1 MPDAVQSNETVEAM
15 REELIEWR
23 QDFHRH
29 PELAFE
35 EVRTSKIVGE
45 KLEGFG
51 LEVDRGLAG
60 TGVVGTL
67 RAGNSPRTIA
77 LRADMDALR
86 ITEANDFAHRSVNE
100 GTMHACGHDGHTA
113 MLLGAAKH
121 LARSKRFDGTIHFI
135 FQPAEENEGGARVMI
150 EEGLFKRFPVDEVY
164 GMHNMPKLP
173 VGSFAV
179 RKGPIMAAYDN
190 FEAVITGRGTHAA
203 MPHTGIDPVTT
214 ATQVVQAF
222 QTIVSRNVDPL
233 EGAVI
238 SVTQLKAGDTW
249 NVIPDSVTLRGCT
262 RSLEPAVQD
271 LIEAGM
277 ERVLAGICA
286 AHGASHQLTYR
297 RGYPATINSDD
308 ETAFAIAA
316 ARAVAGT
323 DNVSIETPP
332 LMGSEDFAFM
342 LQERPGCY
350 LFIGNGDG
358 EGTCMVHNSGYDF
371 NDEIL
376 TLGVRYW
383 VELAERQLAP

>member
-1 MPDAVQSNETVEAM
+1 MNDAVKSNETVEAL

-23 QDFHRH
+23 HDFHRH

-35 EVRTSKIVGE
+35 EVRTSKIVAE
-45 KLEGFG
+45 KLESFG

-67 RAGNSPRTIA
+67 RVGNSPRTIA
-77 LRADMDALR
+77 LRADMDALA
-86 ITEANDFAHRSVNE
+86 IHEANDFAHRSVND
-100 GTMHACGHDGHTA
+100 GKMHACGHDGHTT

-121 LARSKRFDGTIHFI
+121 LARSQRFDGTIHFI
-135 FQPAEENEGGARVMI
+135 FQPAEENEGGARVMV
-150 EEGLFKRFPVDEVY
+150 EEGLFERFPTDQVY
-164 GMHNMPKLP
+164 GLHNMPRLP
-173 VGSFAV
+173 LGGFAV
-179 RKGPIMAAYDN
+179 RKGPVMAAYDN
-190 FEAVITGRGTHAA
+190 FEAVITGQGTHAA

-214 ATQVVQAF
+214 ASQVVQAF
-222 QTIVSRNVDPL
+222 QSIVSRNVDPL

-238 SVTQLKAGDTW
+238 SVTQMKAGDAY
-249 NVIPDSVTLRGCT
+249 NVIPDSVELRGCT

-271 LIEAGM
+271 QIETGM

-286 AHGASHQLTYR
+286 AHDCSHTLDYK
-297 RGYPATINSDD
+297 RGYPATINSDQ
-308 ETAFAIAA
+308 ETDIAIAA
-316 ARAVAGT
+316 ARAVAGE
-323 DNVSIETPP
+323 DNVDTDTPP

-342 LQERPGCY
+342 LQKKPGCY

-358 EGTCMVHNSGYDF
+358 EGTCMVHNAGYDF

-383 VELAERQLAP
+383 VELAERQLAT